1 LDEPEFEALYRATV
15 GALRLYVYRA
25 CGDWQAAEELTQ
37 EAFFRLLRSP
47 RSPRPLV
54 AGGNREETVRYLYR
68 IASNL
73 TKERWRHRQRLA
85 VVPLAAA
92 AESPA
97 ASPAGA
103 AGSPAVGGELAALEL
118 SAALGR
124 LGRRDRELLWL
135 AYAEGY
141 THAEIAS
148 ILGLGAASVR
158 VLLFRARHR
167 ILRLLRPPPAPGRP
181 RAEGVS
187 APTNVRRRRS

>member
-1 LDEPEFEALYRATV
+1 LDEPEFEALYRATA
-15 GALRLYVYRA
+15 GALRRYVYRV

-47 RSPRPLV
+47 RSPRSPTI
-54 AGGNREETVRYLYR
+54 GGDRQDTVRYLYR

-85 VVPLAAA
+85 AASVPVAGEA
-92 AESPA
+92 PA
-97 ASPAGA
+97 A
-103 AGSPAVGGELAALEL
+103 GGELAALEL
-118 SAALGR
+118 NAALGR

-167 ILRLLRPPPAPGRP
+167 ILRILRPPPAPGRP
-181 RAEGVS
+181 EAK
-187 APTNVRRRRS
+187 T